1 MKSLVAACFALIA
14 LTGCAQVSSLD
25 DLADGECSK
34 QQGQLVQ
41 DHISGQIDALSRQD
55 WESAYSYAAPGF
67 QKNVGLEQFSLII
80 AAQYQMLID
89 NQGVA
94 YGACSIASEIFTQS
108 VNVRGES
115 RLFELTYSL
124 SYDGKKLGIESAST
138 TISQPS
144 VNI

>member
-1 MKSLVAACFALIA
+1 MKYLVAACFALIA
-14 LTGCAQVSSLD
+14 LTGCAQGSSLD

-55 WESAYSYAAPGF
+55 WENAYSFAAPGF

-144 VNI
+144 VDI

>member
-1 MKSLVAACFALIA
+1 MKSLVAALFALIA
-14 LTGCAQVSSLD
+14 LTGCAQGSPLD
-25 DLADGECSK
+25 DLADGKCSN

-67 QKNVGLEQFSLII
+67 QENVGLEQFSLII
-80 AAQYQMLID
+80 ASQYQMLID

-94 YGACSIASEIFTQS
+94 YGACSIADEIFTQS
-108 VNVRGES
+108 VNVRSES

-124 SYDGKKLGIESAST
+124 SSDGMKLGIESAST

-144 VNI
+144 VDI

>member
-14 LTGCAQVSSLD
+14 LTGCSQGSSLD
-25 DLADGECSK
+25 DLADGKCSN

-67 QKNVGLEQFSLII
+67 QENVGLEQFSLII

-94 YGACSIASEIFTQS
+94 YGACSIAGEIFTQS
-108 VNVRGES
+108 VNVRSES

-124 SYDGKKLGIESAST
+124 SYNGKKLGIESAST
-138 TISQPS
+138 TISQSS
-144 VNI
+144 VDI

>member
-14 LTGCAQVSSLD
+14 LTGCAQGSSLD
-25 DLADGECSK
+25 DRADGKCSN

-67 QKNVGLEQFSLII
+67 QENVGLEQFSLII

-94 YGACSIASEIFTQS
+94 YGACSIAGEIFTQS
-108 VNVRGES
+108 VNVRSES

-138 TISQPS
+138 TISQSS
-144 VNI
+144 VDI